1 MMVEES
7 GVSFLWMRAQTLAG
21 VILIG
26 PNIAPQHL
34 RCFAKMAKVY
44 ANHKFA

>member
-7 GVSFLWMRAQTLAG
+7 GVSFLWMQAQILVG
-21 VILIG
+21 VIPTG

>member
-1 MMVEES
+1 MMLEES
-7 GVSFLWMRAQTLAG
+7 GVRSSGCSLKPSLI
-21 VILIG
+21 ILTG